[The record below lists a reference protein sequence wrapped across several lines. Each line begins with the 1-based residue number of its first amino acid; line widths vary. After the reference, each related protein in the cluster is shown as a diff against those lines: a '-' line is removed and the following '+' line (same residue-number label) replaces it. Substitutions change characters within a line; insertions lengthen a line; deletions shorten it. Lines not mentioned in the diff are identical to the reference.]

1 MNCLWM
7 SFVCLLL
14 SSQPI
19 LSFVSVVFVFSESL
33 NDVVPVLPI
42 MFPVVKIMEKRELL
56 IVFFGVSSFICLH
69 HSD

>member
-1 MNCLWM
+1 MFCFSPSRYN
-7 SFVCLLL
+7 
-14 SSQPI
+14 
-19 LSFVSVVFVFSESL
+19 FVSVVFVFSESL

>member
-1 MNCLWM
+1 MICLWM

>member
-7 SFVCLLL
+7 YFVCLLL